1 MSNEQQP
8 QDESPSG
15 SDIPDHAPSRDPQRV
30 DVIDSY
36 AKPHRGFILGESL
49 LGEDEL

>member
-1 MSNEQQP
+1 MTSEQDQ
-8 QDESPSG
+8 SPSDETANLPDG
-15 SDIPDHAPSRDPQRV
+15 AAPTEPSDA
-30 DVIDSY
+30 IDSE